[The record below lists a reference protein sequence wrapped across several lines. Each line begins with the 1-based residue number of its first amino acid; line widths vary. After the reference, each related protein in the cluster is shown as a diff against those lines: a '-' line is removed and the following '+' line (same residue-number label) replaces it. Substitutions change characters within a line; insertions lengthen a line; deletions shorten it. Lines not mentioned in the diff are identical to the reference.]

1 MTGGAMTNA
10 ALAPRADLSSPLPL
24 RVAFPI
30 VLEGDLVLSP
40 EHLGPAYLAAVLRR
54 AGASVVM
61 RDAAV
66 NETAALVEEFARLRP
81 HVIGLS
87 ITTVSIDE
95 IARFG
100 AAIRATL
107 GPQVLIVAGGPVA
120 THLGSAL
127 LAAPGWEFLDALVR
141 GEGEVPMLRLC
152 EALHTGGDLG
162 EVPSLC
168 FLRDGA
174 LVETPLSAG
183 VGQLDHL
190 PDPVRDQ
197 FEQHARRFPYLRVST
212 SRGCTSHCTFCNA
225 PHARNRVGPAAKP
238 WRGASPARVVDEIE
252 RLVEAYGVNT
262 FDFVDSTF
270 EDPGGAQFG
279 KRRVAAIANEILDRD
294 LMIYFNVCMQAAHW
308 SEDDRPLL
316 DLLWRAG
323 LEKVLVGIE
332 SGSQEGLARWQK
344 KSTAEDNRR
353 IIRLLRETGAYVAF
367 GFISFHP
374 WSTFAEIRENS
385 AFLRDMFGH
394 NLRRFTTRLEL
405 YPGAEVIE
413 ELRADGLL
421 DETFF
426 RTFNPF
432 SFRYVD
438 ERVERLATALNA
450 IYGAEYAETC
460 KIRVEPAVFRF
471 ETDDIVLHTFAS
483 RLRRAHG
490 GDPAAAEILDDLAA
504 TVEPLKREM
513 AQFNFALVSDLTDR
527 AERDDD
533 VMAAAAALAE
543 PIDTFYGDRLRAIEA
558 AKLRAGFRLRRRGFD
573 IAGIQ
578 TAPPRSEKEIA

>member
-1 MTGGAMTNA
+1 MTEGTGSIQ
-10 ALAPRADLSSPLPL
+10 ALAPRADLSRPEPL
-24 RVAFPI
+24 RVVFPI

-40 EHLGPAYLAAVLRR
+40 EHLGPAYLAAVLRH
-54 AGASVVM
+54 AGAHVII
-61 RDAAV
+61 RDAV
-66 NETAALVEEFARLRP
+66 VGECAALIEEFARLRP
-81 HVIGLS
+81 HVVGLS

-95 IARFG
+95 IARLG
-100 AAIRATL
+100 AAIRAAL
-107 GPQVLIVAGGPVA
+107 GAEVFVVAGGPVA
-120 THLGSAL
+120 THLGAAL
-127 LAAPGWEFLDALVR
+127 LSAPGWGFLDAVVR
-141 GEGEVPMLRLC
+141 GDGEVPMLRLA
-152 EALHTGGDLG
+152 EALHTGNDLG
-162 EVPSLC
+162 EVPGLC
-168 FLRDGA
+168 FLRDGV
-174 LVETPLSAG
+174 LVETLLSAG

-197 FEQHARRFPYLRVST
+197 FEQHHRRLPYLRLST

-238 WRGASPARVVDEIE
+238 WRGASPKRVVDEIE
-252 RLVEAYGVNT
+252 RLVAAYGVNT

-270 EDPGGAQFG
+270 EDPGGAKIG
-279 KRRVAAIANEILDRD
+279 KARVAAIANEILERD
-294 LMIYFNVCMQAAHW
+294 LKIYFNVCMQAAHW

-332 SGSQEGLARWQK
+332 SGSEEGLARWQK
-344 KSTAEDNRR
+344 KASATDNRR

-374 WSTFAEIRENS
+374 WSSFAEIRENA
-385 AFLRDMFGH
+385 AFLREALGH

-413 ELRADGLL
+413 DLRRDGLL

-432 SFRYVD
+432 SYRYRD
-438 ERVERLATALNA
+438 GRIERLATALNA
-450 IYGAEYAETC
+450 IYGAEYAESC
-460 KIRVEPAVFRF
+460 KIHVEPAVFRF
-471 ETDDIVLHTFAS
+471 ETDDIVLHNFAS

-490 GDPAAAEILDDLAA
+490 GDPAAVEVLDDFLT
-504 TVEPLKREM
+504 TVGVLKREM
-513 AQFNFALVSDLTDR
+513 AEFNFALVSDLTDR

-533 VMAAAAALAE
+533 VLPAARLAA
-543 PIDTFYGDRLRAIEA
+543 PIESFYSERIRAIEA
-558 AKLRAGFRLRRRGFD
+558 AKLRAGLRLRRKGFD
-573 IAGIQ
+573 VALITASPRLQ
-578 TAPPRSEKEIA
+578 TEIA